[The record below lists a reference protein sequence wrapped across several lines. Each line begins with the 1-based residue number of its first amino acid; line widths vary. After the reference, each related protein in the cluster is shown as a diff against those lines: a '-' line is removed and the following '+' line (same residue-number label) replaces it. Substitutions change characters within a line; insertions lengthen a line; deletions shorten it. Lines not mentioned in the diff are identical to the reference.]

1 MNNKEETK
9 LAHNAIAEKYF
20 ELYKDDTTDLVYFD
34 KFLNGLKNEILDL
47 GCGMGHYS
55 NYMSQKGF
63 KVTGVDFSS
72 KMIDIAKANFKGI
85 DFIVGDICNLEILQN
100 KKFDGIV
107 VAYVLQHLSKQ
118 EVLNFFKNLNQYLKP
133 DAKILLFLREGEG
146 VIEEIEPIND
156 KFKYVI
162 NEYSK
167 EEITSILKENGW
179 KNIHLETKDYVE
191 DEFSLAPTTI
201 VVMADKK

>member
-20 ELYKDDTTDLVYFD
+20 ELYKDDTTDLEYFD
-34 KFLNGLKNEILDL
+34 KFLSDCGDKILDL

-55 NYMSQKGF
+55 NYMAQKGF

-72 KMIDIAKANFKGI
+72 KMIEIAKANFKNI
-85 DFIVGDICNLEILQN
+85 DFIVEDICNIQVLKN
-100 KKFDGIV
+100 KKFDGLVI
-107 VAYVLQHLSKQ
+107 AYVLQHLSKQ
-118 EVLNFFKNLNQYLKP
+118 EVLNLFKNLNQYLKP
-133 DAKILLFLREGEG
+133 DAKILLFLREGDG
-146 VIEEIEPIND
+146 LVEEIEPIND

-167 EEITSILKENGW
+167 AEITRILKENGW
-179 KNIHLETKDYVE
+179 KNIQLETKDYVE
-191 DEFSLAPTTI
+191 DEFSLAPTTL
-201 VVMADKK
+201 VVIANK

>member
-9 LAHNAIAEKYF
+9 LAHNAISEKYF

-72 KMIDIAKANFKGI
+72 KMIDIARANFKGI
-85 DFIVGDICNLEILQN
+85 DFIVNDICNLEFLQN
-100 KKFDGIV
+100 KKFDGV
-107 VAYVLQHLSKQ
+107 VIAYVLQHLSKQ
-118 EVLNFFKNLNQYLKP
+118 EVVELFKNLNKNLKP
-133 DAKILLFLREGEG
+133 NAKILLFLREGEG
-146 VIEEIEPIND
+146 VVEEIEPINA

-167 EEITSILKENGW
+167 EEIISILKENGW
-179 KNIHLETKDYVE
+179 QNIHLETKDYVE
-191 DEFSLAPTTI
+191 DEFSLAPTTL
-201 VVMADKK
+201 VVIANK

>member
-9 LAHNAIAEKYF
+9 LAHNAISEKYF

-72 KMIDIAKANFKGI
+72 KMIDIARANFKGI
-85 DFIVGDICNLEILQN
+85 DFIVNDICNLEFLQN
-100 KKFDGIV
+100 KKFDGV
-107 VAYVLQHLSKQ
+107 VIAYVLQHLSKQ
-118 EVLNFFKNLNQYLKP
+118 EVVELFKNLNKNLKP
-133 DAKILLFLREGEG
+133 NAKILLFLREGEG
-146 VIEEIEPIND
+146 VVEEIEPIND
-156 KFKYVI
+156 KFKYII

-179 KNIHLETKDYVE
+179 QNIQLETKDYVE
-191 DEFSLAPTTI
+191 DEFSLAPTTL
-201 VVMADKK
+201 VVIANK